1 MTDDNGNKEKARD
14 HPLYKILYRQPNP
27 EMTSF
32 VFWETLMTH
41 LLLWGNAYAQIVRDG
56 KNTVLGLYPL
66 LPENVEVDRDESG
79 ELYYIY
85 HAYTDEVPGEQNKDL
100 YFRRDEIFHV
110 PGLGFNGLIGFSPI
124 AMMKNSLGTSIAVDK
139 YGSSLPPP
147 RSRKLSVNLPRPSRS
162 RFSPAHRPEPGG
174 TRKAG

>member
-1 MTDDNGNKEKARD
+1 
-14 HPLYKILYRQPNP
+14 
-27 EMTSF
+27 MTSF

-85 HAYTDEVPGEQNKDL
+85 HAYTDEDVRKAIKEAERSGADL
-100 YFRRDEIFHV
+100 
-110 PGLGFNGLIGFSPI
+110 
-124 AMMKNSLGTSIAVDK
+124 IAVTEKDAV
-139 YGSSLPPP
+139 
-147 RSRKLSVNLPRPSRS
+147 KLMNLESVRNSKMPFYVLEIEMTIKG
-162 RFSPAHRPEPGG
+162 HQEEILEEQWEELL
-174 TRKAG
+174 